1 MKRDMKDTIKK
12 LLALAGNNPSEN
24 EAKAAMLKARKL
36 MAKYKVEE
44 SDIEEK
50 TTENVVKEQVG
61 ESCTTMTE
69 SWMLSLSAIIAQHY
83 CCVATSRHTNGSKIY
98 DIGFTGLEDDFDV
111 CKQIFLYAV
120 KCIRERCKEIKLE
133 NRGRSATDIRGL
145 CNAYGRGFCLG
156 LSDAFAEQDK
166 QSEELALVLVVPAP
180 VQEATSA
187 LKRNKARPQNGYGTD
202 GSLQYRAE
210 GYADGKRF
218 DPTTKLEN
226 KGSA

>member
-1 MKRDMKDTIKK
+1 MQADIPVRRKVHQRKMQ
-12 LLALAGNNPSEN
+12 GNQ
-24 EAKAAMLKARKL
+24 AR
-36 MAKYKVEE
+36 
-44 SDIEEK
+44 
-50 TTENVVKEQVG
+50 EQRQ
-61 ESCTTMTE
+61 ERN
-69 SWMLSLSAIIAQHY
+69 
-83 CCVATSRHTNGSKIY
+83 RH
-98 DIGFTGLEDDFDV
+98 
-111 CKQIFLYAV
+111 Q
-120 KCIRERCKEIKLE
+120 
-133 NRGRSATDIRGL
+133 RSVQ
-145 CNAYGRGFCLG
+145 CLWQR